1 MKLIE
6 IKARCSNPSK
16 VRQLLLQQPNIQF
29 IGVDAQVDTYFN
41 IPNGRLKLREGNIEN
56 SLICYDREN
65 KKDAKKS
72 DVTLYKPADVAA
84 LKEVLVA
91 ALPALIVVEK
101 KREIY
106 FIHHI
111 KFHIDTL
118 SALGSFIEIEV
129 IDTDDNMDMDKM
141 KAQCQFYMDL
151 LDVQQDDLI
160 EHSYSDMLQIP

>member
-29 IGVDAQVDTYFN
+29 IGVDAQVDTYFK
-41 IPNGRLKLREGNIEN
+41 IPSGRLKLREGNIEN
-56 SLICYDREN
+56 SLIYYDREN

-72 DVTLYKPADVAA
+72 DVTLYKPTEVVS
-84 LKEVLVA
+84 LKAVLLA
-91 ALPALIVVEK
+91 ALPTLIVVKK

-106 FIHHI
+106 FIDHI

-118 SALGSFIEIEV
+118 TTLGSFIEIEV
-129 IDTDDNMDMDKM
+129 IDATDDMDITKM
-141 KAQCQFYMDL
+141 KKQCQWYMEL
-151 LDVQQDDLI
+151 FDVQKEDLM
-160 EHSYSDMLQIP
+160 ENSYSDMLQI

>member
-6 IKARCSNPSK
+6 IKARCTNPSK

-29 IGVDAQVDTYFN
+29 LGVDAQVDTYFK
-41 IPNGRLKLREGNIEN
+41 IPSGRLKLREGNIEN
-56 SLICYDREN
+56 SLIYYDREN

-72 DVTLYKPADVAA
+72 DVTLYKPTEVAS
-84 LKEVLVA
+84 LKAVLLA
-91 ALPALIVVEK
+91 ALPTLIVVEK

-106 FIHHI
+106 FIDHI

-129 IDTDDNMDMDKM
+129 IDANDAMDISEM
-141 KAQCQFYMDL
+141 KEQCQWYMEL
-151 LDVQQDDLI
+151 LDIQKEDLM
-160 EHSYSDMLQIP
+160 ENSYSDMLQI

>member
-29 IGVDAQVDTYFN
+29 IGVDAQVDTYFK
-41 IPNGRLKLREGNIEN
+41 IPSGRLKLREGNIEN
-56 SLICYDREN
+56 SLIYYDREN

-72 DVTLYKPADVAA
+72 DVTLYKPTEVVS
-84 LKEVLVA
+84 LKAVLLA
-91 ALPALIVVEK
+91 ALPTLIVVEK

-106 FIHHI
+106 FIDHI

-129 IDTDDNMDMDKM
+129 IDANDAMDISEM
-141 KAQCQFYMDL
+141 KEQCQWYMEL
-151 LDVQQDDLI
+151 LDIQKEDLM
-160 EHSYSDMLQIP
+160 ENSYSDMLQI